1 VIDLGNEH
9 IFSSQAQVPSDTDIY
24 QRHKFICIIVRV
36 DIESG
41 IITDCHVPMYT
52 PIQNDFVKEIII
64 GKSLYSEK
72 ELIMK
77 EIDELMH
84 TPSKRALISAIQGVY
99 NNFVMT
105 KKSIVAGPK
114 RMNVQTGA

>member
-1 VIDLGNEH
+1 MIDLGNEH

-41 IITDCHVPMYT
+41 IIPDCHVPMYT
-52 PIQNDFVKEIII
+52 HIQNDFVKETII

-114 RMNVQTGA
+114 RLKVQTGT